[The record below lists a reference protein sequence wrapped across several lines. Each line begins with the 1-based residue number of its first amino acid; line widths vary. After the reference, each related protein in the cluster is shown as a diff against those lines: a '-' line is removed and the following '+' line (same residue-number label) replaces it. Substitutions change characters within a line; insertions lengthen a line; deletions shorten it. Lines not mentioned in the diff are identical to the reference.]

1 MPDVPSVA
9 FIGLGNMGVPMAA
22 RLLAAGYD
30 VIGFDRSETASA
42 SFQSL
47 GGAVARSAAEAASG
61 RDVVILM
68 LPNSDVVDLIAAEV
82 RPYLTPGQTLIDM
95 GSSEPA
101 RTRALARSLA
111 ESELVLL
118 DAPVSGGVR
127 SAETGALTIM
137 VGGDSHARPGV
148 DALLAQLGR
157 TRDVGLV
164 GSGHAIKALNN
175 LLSAAHFWL
184 TSEVVAIG
192 SRLGIEPEVLLDVV
206 NASSGRSGS
215 SEAKWP
221 RFVLPG
227 TFDSGFE
234 AALMLKDV
242 KIAVQLAEDLALP
255 TELGGRLAE
264 LWQEA
269 LQSLAPHADHTEIA
283 KVIMGRVSPLA
294 GLTT

>member
-1 MPDVPSVA
+1 
-9 FIGLGNMGVPMAA
+9 
-22 RLLAAGYD
+22 
-30 VIGFDRSETASA
+30 
-42 SFQSL
+42 
-47 GGAVARSAAEAASG
+47 
-61 RDVVILM
+61 M

-234 AALMLKDV
+234 AELMLKDV

-269 LQSLAPHADHTEIA
+269 LRSLAPHADHTEIA